1 MILEEAR
8 KARQRLVRAEA
19 AMSSVQEADALSR
32 KKIELRAL
40 AVTITDLAERRC
52 MLHRGGV
59 PLSRPHDV
67 ERARQSCQMILTRF
81 TESPKA
87 ATLVDKQRW
96 VKLKESLTEFKSVED
111 TLQRQDWKGYYGAK
125 LFGGVS
131 PEQREQTILM
141 TLPEN
146 RNALALYKSY
156 YKRLSLY
163 RNAVPCTAEEL
174 EEAQESSRQLSGIRF
189 VENNDV
195 PFAVR
200 EFFNATSSGGGANLE
215 LLTTEVVDWLRL
227 NGMLNH
233 FAVRAR

>member
-1 MILEEAR
+1 MIGEEAR
-8 KARQRLVRAEA
+8 KVRERLLRAA
-19 AMSSVQEADALSR
+19 TAMSSVEEADALS
-32 KKIELRAL
+32 KKKSDLQVLVAK
-40 AVTITDLAERRC
+40 VTDLGERRR
-52 MLHRGGV
+52 LLKKGGV
-59 PLSRPHDV
+59 LLTPTPDV
-67 ERARQSCQMILTRF
+67 DKARKSCAMILTRF

-96 VKLKESLTEFKSVED
+96 TKLKESINEFNTVEE
-111 TLQRQDWKGYYGAK
+111 TLQKQDWKGHYSTK
-125 LFGGVS
+125 LFGGVP
-131 PEQREQTILM
+131 PEQRERTILM
-141 TLPEN
+141 TLTEN
-146 RNALALYKSY
+146 RDALALYKGL

-163 RNAVPCTAEEL
+163 RTAVPSTAAEL

-195 PFAVR
+195 PSAVR

-215 LLTTEVVDWLRL
+215 LLTTEVVDWLRS

>member
-1 MILEEAR
+1 MIREEAR
-8 KARQRLVRAEA
+8 KARERLVRADA
-19 AMSSVQEADALSR
+19 AMSSVEEADALS
-32 KKIELRAL
+32 KKKSELRAL
-40 AVTITDLAERRC
+40 AAKVTALGERRF
-52 MLHRGGV
+52 MLRQGGV
-59 PLSRPHDV
+59 PLSQPPDV
-67 ERARQSCQMILTRF
+67 EKARQSCRMILTRF

-87 ATLVDKQRW
+87 LTLVDKQRW
-96 VKLKESLTEFKSVED
+96 TKLTESLTEFNAVED
-111 TLQRQDWKGYYGAK
+111 TLQRQDWKRYYGTK
-125 LFGGVS
+125 LFGGVP

-146 RNALALYKSY
+146 RDALALYKSL

-163 RNAVPCTAEEL
+163 RATVPGTAVEL

-195 PFAVR
+195 PTAVR

-215 LLTTEVVDWLRL
+215 LLTTEVVDWLRS